1 MALRRFNIF
10 SNGLLLLAIACIS
23 AVACREGGVRVLQD
37 HEKRCEQLLDES
49 YKFRELRNF
58 TRASELAI
66 EALSIAEPNGLESLQ
81 AEALCDIAEI
91 DISLSNDSHAWEYA
105 CKAAGIARRSGL
117 DNMLARALLIKS
129 CVCILADGSATK
141 NRNDEALDYACEAYD
156 ICIEDNVPSERKKAL
171 VNDKIGAQLDGYSGA
186 YTAQVSRDKTRSSF
200 AEYQVEALL
209 CMSQVYLNKNRW
221 LTPNDVNLHRQAGD
235 CLDKAETLASK
246 YDVVISPD
254 KLVAYR
260 MRYYREGGEYEQAIQ
275 YCQKLLDGCGEDN
288 YLMRLQAFDNLT
300 ALYAHLGDTVQS
312 LASHDSCRNAMHAY
326 YKGIGKQRVLELET
340 EYETGLKEAMIKH
353 RNIQNALLALIVL
366 MCCALIIWLVFHS
379 HRINRQK
386 RDLQKANN
394 VKGELLSFLSK
405 DLGNPLA
412 AQKSAVA
419 ELSSQ
424 CMTLSEEEI
433 KNRCNQLMSKTEAM
447 ADDVAN
453 YMTELIM
460 ARQSA
465 AANMGLTKR
474 ELEVLR
480 LSADG
485 MTIKEIADRLNISE
499 RTVGNHRSHI
509 FDKMDVGNT
518 SEMIR
523 KAQGYGII

>member
-1 MALRRFNIF
+1 M
-10 SNGLLLLAIACIS
+10 LLLILVCMSS
-23 AVACREGGVRVLQD
+23 AACREGGVPVLQD
-37 HEKRCEQLLDES
+37 QEKRCEQLLDLSRKFKES
-49 YKFRELRNF
+49 RNF
-58 TRASELAI
+58 TKASEFAI
-66 EALSIAEPNGLESLQ
+66 EALSIAESHGLESMQ
-81 AEALCDIAEI
+81 AEALCDIADI
-91 DISLSNDSHAWEYA
+91 DISLSNDNHAWEYA
-105 CKAAGIARRSGL
+105 CNAAGIARRNGL
-117 DNMLARALLIKS
+117 DAMLARALLLKS
-129 CVCILADGSATK
+129 RVCILADVSASK
-141 NRNDEALDYACEAYD
+141 NRNEEALDYACEAYD
-156 ICIEDNVPSERKKAL
+156 ICIEDNLPSERKSTL
-171 VNDKIGAQLDGYSGA
+171 SNDKVGEELDGYSGA
-186 YTAQVSRDKTRSSF
+186 YTAQVNRDKTRNSF

-209 CMSQVYLNKNRW
+209 CMSQVYLNQNRW
-221 LTPNDVNLHRQAGD
+221 LGTRDLNLHRQAGD

-246 YDVVISPD
+246 FDVVINPD
-254 KLVAYR
+254 KIVGYR
-260 MRYYREGGEYEQAIQ
+260 MRYYREGGEYEQAVK
-275 YCQKLLDGCGEDN
+275 YCQKLLDGCGDDN
-288 YLMRLQAFDNLT
+288 YLMKLQAFDNLT
-300 ALYAHLGDTVQS
+300 ALYARLGESDLS

-326 YKGIGKQRVLELET
+326 YKQLGSQRVLELET

-379 HRINRQK
+379 SRISRQR

-424 CMTLSEEEI
+424 CMSLSEEEI

-474 ELEVLR
+474 EIEVLR

-485 MTIKEIADRLNISE
+485 MTIKEIADHLNISE

-523 KAQGYGII
+523 KARDYGII